1 MRAKYLLTTIS
12 VLSLG
17 IAGNVCAD
25 DVYVNLSVLDNLQE
39 SSAPVVR
46 QKPLFPII
54 SASDSQKSV
63 QAKKVR
69 KAKKTSAKSSKEKL
83 VIPAKKEIKVEVKE
97 TAKKPENQL
106 NKREEDKLQVQKPVA
121 DTGPFKV
128 APVEPQTDKVQAAPS
143 MPIKA
148 ETLPIEDKKEVK
160 AEPVKK
166 EEVETLTSLQKE
178 LKEETSEIKQPN
190 LINEEIKT
198 PVASEQSLQTKLPQT
213 ENQEENHSVSS
224 EKDEKPALLISNK
237 AETVSPAEQNVS
249 EIVFSESNDELSE
262 ENKVQIDSIIN
273 RFENAKENKIAIYSF
288 NLDDGNDSFRKKRIS
303 LNRAIAVR
311 SYLLA
316 KGYKNFSIKVVNLTE
331 ANGKEHSVRIEE
343 LK

>member
-39 SSAPVVR
+39 SSVPVMR

-54 SASDSQKSV
+54 SASDSQKPV

-83 VIPAKKEIKVEVKE
+83 VIPAKKEIKVEVEE

-106 NKREEDKLQVQKPVA
+106 NKREDDKLQVQKPVA

-128 APVEPQTDKVQAAPS
+128 APVEPQTDKIQAAPS

-148 ETLPIEDKKEVK
+148 ETLPIEDKKETK
-160 AEPVKK
+160 TAPVKK

-178 LKEETSEIKQPN
+178 LKEETSENKQPN

-198 PVASEQSLQTKLPQT
+198 PVASEQSLQTKLPQM

-224 EKDEKPALLISNK
+224 EKDEKPALLINNK
-237 AETVSPAEQNVS
+237 SETVSPAEQNVS
-249 EIVFSESNDELSE
+249 EIVFSEGNDELSE

-316 KGYKNFSIKVVNLTE
+316 KGYKNFSIKVVNITE